1 MFQKFANMAASGKQ
15 FSCPL
20 GMGGKQELFGM
31 TDSNS
36 GGEGDGQKHWSKKF
50 VKIIQNNTIF
60 ILPC

>member
-36 GGEGDGQKHWSKKF
+36 GGEGGGQKHPWRADDKHTAQRC
-50 VKIIQNNTIF
+50 V
-60 ILPC
+60 

>member
-36 GGEGDGQKHWSKKF
+36 GGEGCGRKRPWHADDKHTSLK
-50 VKIIQNNTIF
+50 N
-60 ILPC
+60 L

>member
-36 GGEGDGQKHWSKKF
+36 GREGGGQKHPWRADDKHTGLKK
-50 VKIIQNNTIF
+50 
-60 ILPC
+60 L